1 VRSSTDGWLDAARD
15 TSHLVAFRARTV
27 RRRRASALGLVVV
40 LALTALFALGPSGFD
55 VASVGSPAVERAL
68 ASVQGNL
75 GAAFAGFLLLAV
87 SSAMGSGG
95 GRELLSRSEAAVHP
109 ISPVTEHL
117 GALLLAPVNLAWLV
131 QMWGLLA
138 VTALVA
144 PPGGLLGAQVVVL
157 TWVLAATAL
166 GQAAGW
172 AIEGVRRSP
181 HGVVVVRTVG
191 GAVVVAL
198 AGLHLAGLLG
208 PLVRSLPTTWIAETA
223 QTPAWPLVAVLLL
236 ALAAA
241 GVVVG
246 ARPAAWALGLPPREE
261 LRVQSGVHEAR
272 HAPEPR
278 WGSPDRALLCRL
290 DRASVWR
297 SVGMRRGLLV
307 LGLGPGL
314 VALVAGL
321 EWSSVMV
328 LPGLTASGAA
338 LLFGVNAWCLDGKG
352 MVWRETLPVSAA
364 DVFDVRALVVAECMA
379 LVSGITVVLALLRNG
394 LPPLVVGV
402 AVLSCWLVVVVQV
415 LAIVMTWSV
424 RSPYGVDLSS
434 PRATPAPH
442 AAMAGYAGRL
452 SLVTTLT
459 ALLFTGLAAVPWAWV
474 PAVAALPFLAW
485 STRRL
490 VRARR
495 RWLAGDERA
504 RVVLTVAAV

>member
-1 VRSSTDGWLDAARD
+1 VPSSTDGWLDAARD
-15 TSHLVAFRARTV
+15 TGHLVAFRARTV
-27 RRRRASALGLVVV
+27 RRRRASAFGLVVV
-40 LALTALFALGPSGFD
+40 LALTALFAVGPSGFD
-55 VASVGSPAVERAL
+55 VESVGSPAVERAL

-144 PPGGLLGAQVVVL
+144 PSGGLLGAQVVVL
-157 TWVLAATAL
+157 AWVLAATAL

-172 AIEGVRRSP
+172 AVEGVRRSP
-181 HGVVVVRTVG
+181 HGVVVVRSVG
-191 GAVVVAL
+191 GAVVVVL

-223 QTPAWPLVAVLLL
+223 QTPDWPLVVVLLL

-241 GVVVG
+241 GVVAG

-278 WGSPDRALLCRL
+278 WGSPDRALLRRL
-290 DRASVWR
+290 DRDSVWR
-297 SVGMRRGLLV
+297 SVGMRRGLMV

-352 MVWRETLPVSAA
+352 MVWRETLPVSSA
-364 DVFDVRALVVAECMA
+364 DVFDVRTLVVAECMA
-379 LVSGITVVLALLRNG
+379 VVSGITVVLALLRNG

-459 ALLFTGLAAVPWAWV
+459 ALLFTGLSVVPWAWV

-495 RWLAGDERA
+495 RWLVGDERA

>member
-15 TSHLVAFRARTV
+15 TGHLVTFRARTV
-27 RRRRASALGLVVV
+27 RRRRASAFGLVVV
-40 LALTALFALGPSGFD
+40 LALTVVFAVGPSGFD
-55 VASVGSPAVERAL
+55 VESVGSPAVERAL

-144 PPGGLLGAQVVVL
+144 PSGGLLGAQVVVL
-157 TWVLAATAL
+157 AWVLAATAL

-172 AIEGVRRSP
+172 AVEGVRRSP
-181 HGVVVVRTVG
+181 HGVVVVRSVG
-191 GAVVVAL
+191 GAVVVVL

-223 QTPAWPLVAVLLL
+223 QTPDWPLVVVLLL

-241 GVVVG
+241 GVVAG

-278 WGSPDRALLCRL
+278 WSSPDRALLRRL
-290 DRASVWR
+290 DRDSVWR
-297 SVGMRRGLLV
+297 SVGMRRGLMV

-352 MVWRETLPVSAA
+352 MVWRETLPVSSA
-364 DVFDVRALVVAECMA
+364 DVFDVRTLVVAECMVV
-379 LVSGITVVLALLRNG
+379 VSGITVVLALLRNG

-459 ALLFTGLAAVPWAWV
+459 ALLFTGLSAVPWAWV
-474 PAVAALPFLAW
+474 PAVVALPFLAW

-495 RWLAGDERA
+495 RWLVGDERA

>member
-15 TSHLVAFRARTV
+15 TGHLVAFRARTV

-278 WGSPDRALLCRL
+278 WGSPDRALLRRL